1 MDGIYCPCKLRLL
14 YFYHFSLLA
23 LCDVTQLWLI
33 VQKLDSAPVQT
44 FCMHKAAN
52 WKKDELNKGRGVC
65 FREGINWKS
74 EIKKDILKLSH
85 SKHFQ

>member
-1 MDGIYCPCKLRLL
+1 ML
-14 YFYHFSLLA
+14 YIVPASSGCSISTIFSLLA

-33 VQKLDSAPVQT
+33 VQKLDSPPVQT

-52 WKKDELNKGRGVC
+52 WKKDELNKGRGAC

-74 EIKKDILKLSH
+74 EIKKAILKLSH